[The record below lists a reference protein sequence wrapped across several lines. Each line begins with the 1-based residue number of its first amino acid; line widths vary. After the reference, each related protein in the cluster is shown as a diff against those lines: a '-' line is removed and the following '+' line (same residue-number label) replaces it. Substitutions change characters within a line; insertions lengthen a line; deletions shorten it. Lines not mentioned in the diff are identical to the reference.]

1 MPLKADRVSSLFWM
15 AVGLGF
21 IYGSVRLGLGT
32 LGEPGPG
39 FLAFTAGSC
48 LFLMALILFLQSFF
62 REKGL
67 PGKISALWQG
77 MKWHRSLIIALILL
91 GYILSLES
99 MGFILCSLLL
109 IFLML
114 RALEKYS
121 WGKSI
126 LISVMA
132 SAFSYLIFSVLLKVM
147 LPKGIFWF

>member
-1 MPLKADRVSSLFWM
+1 MKADRASSLFWM
-15 AVGLGF
+15 AIGLGF

-32 LGEPGPG
+32 LGEPGSG
-39 FLAFTAGSC
+39 FLSFVAGIC
-48 LFLMALILFLQSFF
+48 LTLMALILFIHSFI
-62 REKGL
+62 REKAL
-67 PGKISALWQG
+67 PDKISALWQG
-77 MKWHRSLIIALILL
+77 MKWHRSVMIALVLL
-91 GYILSLES
+91 GYILGLES
-99 MGFILCSLLL
+99 IGFILCSLIL

-114 RALEKYS
+114 RVLEKYS

>member
-1 MPLKADRVSSLFWM
+1 MKADRASSLFWL
-15 AVGLGF
+15 AIGLGF

-32 LGEPGPG
+32 LGEPGSG
-39 FLAFTAGSC
+39 FLSFLAGSC
-48 LFLMALILFLQSFF
+48 LALLALILFIQSFIQG
-62 REKGL
+62 KGL
-67 PGKISALWQG
+67 PGKMSALWAG
-77 MKWHRSLIIALILL
+77 MKWHRPVMITSVLL
-91 GYILSLES
+91 GYILGLES
-99 MGFILCSLLL
+99 IGFILCSLIL

-114 RALEKYS
+114 RVLENFS

>member
-1 MPLKADRVSSLFWM
+1 MKADRASSLFWM
-15 AVGLGF
+15 AIGLGF

-32 LGEPGPG
+32 LGEPGSG
-39 FLAFTAGSC
+39 FLSFVAGSC
-48 LFLMALILFLQSFF
+48 LTLMALILFIQSFI

-77 MKWHRSLIIALILL
+77 MKWHRSVMIALVLL
-91 GYILSLES
+91 GYILGLES
-99 MGFILCSLLL
+99 VGFILCSLVL

-114 RALEKYS
+114 RVLEKYS

-126 LISVMA
+126 LISVTA